1 MSKALKRS
9 VFGISVLLVAL
20 VFLGGFGPSRV
31 RADSQSDGAY
41 AEMEVYSEV
50 LKKIQ
55 SEYVV
60 DPSMGKVTIGALHGL
75 LESLDPDS
83 SYLSPDE
90 YKVYKQHANEGT
102 AQVGLNVSKRYGYA
116 TVVSVEPGSPAEKEK
131 IQDGDIIEAL
141 EGNSTREMSLAMIRA
156 LFDGKAGTNVTFAI
170 VRPGKSEPDNI
181 TLTRVAVPVPA
192 LGEQEYENNSILE
205 LKPGVLSEER
215 VQAMEKRLK
224 AMQKNG
230 NKKVLLDLRD
240 VAEGDEA
247 QGIRLANFF
256 IQSGTIATLSGQKY
270 PMKRFS
276 ADPSQF
282 ITAAPLVV
290 LVNHGT
296 SGPGEIVAAAVL
308 DNKRGDVVGD
318 RTFGEGSVQKTME
331 LPDGAA
337 LILSIAKYATPSGK
351 TIQDEAVTPN
361 VVVAPAPQ
369 PDEEAAAEKAPR
381 ADDQLTKALDI
392 LKQKNS

>member
-1 MSKALKRS
+1 
-9 VFGISVLLVAL
+9 
-20 VFLGGFGPSRV
+20 
-31 RADSQSDGAY
+31 
-41 AEMEVYSEV
+41 
-50 LKKIQ
+50 
-55 SEYVV
+55 
-60 DPSMGKVTIGALHGL
+60 
-75 LESLDPDS
+75 
-83 SYLSPDE
+83 
-90 YKVYKQHANEGT
+90 
-102 AQVGLNVSKRYGYA
+102 
-116 TVVSVEPGSPAEKEK
+116 
-131 IQDGDIIEAL
+131 
-141 EGNSTREMSLAMIRA
+141 MIRA
-156 LFDGKAGTNVTFAI
+156 LFDGKAGTNVTFAL

-256 IQSGTIATLSGQKY
+256 LQSGTIATLSGQKY

-369 PDEEAAAEKAPR
+369 PDAEAAEKATR
-381 ADDQLTKALDI
+381 ADDQLSKALDI